1 MASERSPSARQPPR
15 SARAVPAAALRVSS
29 SPGMAA
35 ATGRLRRPA
44 VASPCC
50 HSQAAAAWAAA
61 SAVRSPKLVSSRLV
75 SERVSSPT
83 GRAAHWVAVRASGR
97 AGSSASARGSSTP
110 GCTAPCIQLWG
121 QVCGAAA
128 SAGAALAVSALS
140 AVAVSGVAA
149 VSAVDAPSPAAAS
162 SPPPVSRRSRSPTT
176 GRSISPET
184 HPPAG
189 CSGVRA
195 MAGAGAAQTSPS
207 ASRPLAIRSFQSFML
222 LPPDRS

>member
-75 SERVSSPT
+75 SERVSCPT

-97 AGSSASARGSSTP
+97 VGSSASARGSSTP
-110 GCTAPCIQLWG
+110 GCTAPCIQPWG
-121 QVCGAAA
+121 QGCGAAA
-128 SAGAALAVSALS
+128 SAGAALAVSADS
-140 AVAVSGVAA
+140 AVAVSAVAA